1 MPIVEVH
8 NAVKHF
14 SRGRIRALD
23 DVSLS
28 VPQGS
33 VFGLLGPNGAGKTT
47 LVKMLLGI
55 LFPTSGTAKLFGQPI
70 SQPTVRD
77 KIGYL
82 PENHRYP
89 DFLKGN
95 AVLDYYGRFSAVARE
110 VRRKR
115 APELLKL
122 VGMEK
127 WGTTKIRKYSKGM
140 MQRLGLAVAL
150 MNDPELLFLD
160 EPTDGVDPIG
170 RKEIRDLI
178 QQLKAHGKTIFI
190 NSHLLSEV
198 ELVCDAVAIMNHGKI
213 VVHGSIEQLTTTGH
227 TYRLQTSAIPTGAYA
242 ALQNKFSRLETSN
255 GHLQVTVRDYAEL
268 NRFIDHLRQQDIEL
282 HAVLPHRH
290 TLEESFFAAIQGSA
304 AGDFNELK
312 SFAGSS

>member
-1 MPIVEVH
+1 MNIIEVQ

-14 SRGRIRALD
+14 NRGKIKALN

-28 VPQGS
+28 VTEGS
-33 VFGLLGPNGAGKTT
+33 AFGLLGPNGAGKTT

-55 LFPTSGTAKLFGQPI
+55 LFPTSGSARLFGQPI
-70 SQPTVRD
+70 SKPAVRD

-95 AVLDYYGRFSAVARE
+95 EVLDYYGQFSAVPKDL
-110 VRRKR
+110 RRQR

-127 WGTTKIRKYSKGM
+127 WGSTKIKKYSKGM

-178 QQLKAHGKTIFI
+178 QQLKSQGKTIFI

-198 ELVCDAVAIMNHGKI
+198 ELVCDSVAIMNAGRII
-213 VVHGSIEQLTTTGH
+213 VQGRIDQLTAKGH
-227 TYRLQTSAIPTGAYA
+227 TYRLQTSEIPSTEYA
-242 ALQNKFSRLETSN
+242 ALKNRFASLEMTNS
-255 GHLQVTVRDYAEL
+255 HLEVTVGDYTEL
-268 NRFIDHLRQQDIEL
+268 NQLIDHLRHRQIEL
-282 HAVLPHRH
+282 RSLLPHRR
-290 TLEESFFAAIQGSA
+290 TLEESFFAAIQGA
-304 AGDFNELK
+304 ASGDFNEMKGYSEK
-312 SFAGSS
+312 S